1 LKHHDPGVEP
11 VGDKNASLLV
21 GPGPGRQADCAP
33 DIKSLRSQLEFSM
46 NTLEIAAGILALA
59 RYHGSLPAAAFFQNA
74 ENLSET
80 QMTTTTSIGE
90 PWMWAAFSAFVLVML
105 ALDLFIFG
113 GRKAH
118 KVSIR
123 EAASWS
129 LVWVSLAL
137 LFNAGLWWYLNG
149 AAGPEIANRK
159 ALEFLTGYLIEKSL
173 SVDNVFIFL
182 LIFSSFHI
190 AAEYQRR
197 VLIYGVLG
205 AIVMRAVM
213 ILAGAW
219 IVREFNWVLYI
230 FGFFLVVTGMR
241 MLVMAEKKPDLEK
254 NPVLKFARQHLR
266 ISDGDHG
273 EKFSV
278 MKDGVRHFTPL
289 FLVLILIEVTD
300 LVFAV
305 DSIPAIFAITTDPFI
320 VFTSNIFAIM
330 GLRALYFL
338 LADVADRFHLLKYGL
353 AMVLTFIGAKMLIAP
368 WYHVPVV
375 VSLAIVAVLIGA
387 SVVASLIATRRPT

>member
-1 LKHHDPGVEP
+1 
-11 VGDKNASLLV
+11 
-21 GPGPGRQADCAP
+21 
-33 DIKSLRSQLEFSM
+33 M
-46 NTLEIAAGILALA
+46 NDTI
-59 RYHGSLPAAAFFQNA
+59 
-74 ENLSET
+74 
-80 QMTTTTSIGE
+80 SIGE
-90 PWMWAAFSAFVLVML
+90 PWMWAAFIAFVLVML
-105 ALDLFIFG
+105 VLDLFVFG

-118 KVSIR
+118 KVSVR
-123 EAASWS
+123 EAATWS
-129 LVWVSLAL
+129 LVWVSMALA
-137 LFNAGLWWYLNG
+137 FNAGLWWYLNG
-149 AAGPEIANRK
+149 TAGPEVADRK
-159 ALEFLTGYLIEKSL
+159 ALEFFTGYLIEKSL
-173 SVDNVFIFL
+173 SVDNVFVFL
-182 LIFSSFHI
+182 LIFSSFHV

-205 AIVMRAVM
+205 AIVLRVIM

-219 IVREFNWVLYI
+219 VVREFSWVLYI
-230 FGFFLVVTGMR
+230 FGIFLVITGMR
-241 MLVMAEKKPDLEK
+241 MLVMAKKQPDLEK
-254 NPVLKFARQHLR
+254 NPVLKFARRHLR
-266 ISDGDHG
+266 ITEDHHG

-278 MKDGVRHFTPL
+278 MKDGVRYFTPL

-368 WYHVPVV
+368 WYHIPVAA
-375 VSLAIVAVLIGA
+375 SLAIVAVLIGA
-387 SVVASLIATRRPT
+387 SVAASLIATRGPSRRKPRSHE

>member
-1 LKHHDPGVEP
+1 MN
-11 VGDKNASLLV
+11 NA
-21 GPGPGRQADCAP
+21 
-33 DIKSLRSQLEFSM
+33 I
-46 NTLEIAAGILALA
+46 
-59 RYHGSLPAAAFFQNA
+59 
-74 ENLSET
+74 
-80 QMTTTTSIGE
+80 SIGE
-90 PWMWAAFSAFVLVML
+90 PWMWAAFIAFVLVML
-105 ALDLFIFG
+105 VLDLFVFG
-113 GRKAH
+113 GRQAH
-118 KVSIR
+118 KVSVK
-123 EAASWS
+123 EAAIWS

-137 LFNAGLWWYLNG
+137 LFNAGLWWHLSG
-149 AAGPEIANRK
+149 TAGQAVADQK

-182 LIFSSFHI
+182 LIFTSFHV

-205 AIVMRAVM
+205 AIVLRAIM

-219 IVREFNWVLYI
+219 VVREFSWVLYI
-230 FGFFLVVTGMR
+230 FGFFLIVTGMR
-241 MLVMAEKKPDLEK
+241 MLVMAEKTPDLNQ
-254 NPVLKFARQHLR
+254 NPVLKFARRHLR
-266 ISDGDHG
+266 ISEGHHG
-273 EKFSV
+273 EEFTV
-278 MKDGVRHFTPL
+278 MKDGVRYFTPL
-289 FLVLILIEVTD
+289 FLVLILIETSD

-368 WYHVPVV
+368 WYHVPVAA
-375 VSLAIVAVLIGA
+375 SLAIVAVLIGS
-387 SVVASLIATRRPT
+387 SVIASLIATRNKAAH

>member
-1 LKHHDPGVEP
+1 
-11 VGDKNASLLV
+11 
-21 GPGPGRQADCAP
+21 
-33 DIKSLRSQLEFSM
+33 M
-46 NTLEIAAGILALA
+46 NNVI
-59 RYHGSLPAAAFFQNA
+59 SV
-74 ENLSET
+74 
-80 QMTTTTSIGE
+80 GE
-90 PWMWAAFSAFVLVML
+90 PWMWAAFIAFVLVML
-105 ALDLFIFG
+105 VLDLFVFG

-118 KVSIR
+118 KVSVK
-123 EAASWS
+123 EAATWS

-149 AAGPEIANRK
+149 TAGQEIADRK

-182 LIFSSFHI
+182 LIFSSFHVS
-190 AAEYQRR
+190 AEYQRR

-205 AIVMRAVM
+205 AIVLRAVM

-219 IVREFNWVLYI
+219 LVREFSWVLYF

-241 MLVMAEKKPDLEK
+241 MLVMAEKEPDLNK
-254 NPVLKFARQHLR
+254 NPVLKFARRHLR
-266 ISDGDHG
+266 ISEDHHG
-273 EKFSV
+273 EKFIV
-278 MKDGVRHFTPL
+278 MKDGVRYFTPL
-289 FLVLILIEVTD
+289 FLVLILIEVSD

-368 WYHVPVV
+368 WYHVPVAA
-375 VSLAIVAVLIGA
+375 SLAIVAVLIGA
-387 SVVASLIATRRPT
+387 SVIASLIATRNKPSH

>member
-1 LKHHDPGVEP
+1 
-11 VGDKNASLLV
+11 
-21 GPGPGRQADCAP
+21 
-33 DIKSLRSQLEFSM
+33 M
-46 NTLEIAAGILALA
+46 NVAI
-59 RYHGSLPAAAFFQNA
+59 SV
-74 ENLSET
+74 
-80 QMTTTTSIGE
+80 GE
-90 PWMWAAFSAFVLVML
+90 PWMWGAFIAFVLVML
-105 ALDLFIFG
+105 VLDLFVFG
-113 GRKAH
+113 GSKAH
-118 KVSIR
+118 KVSIK

-129 LVWVSLAL
+129 LVWVSMAL
-137 LFNAGLWWYLNG
+137 LFNAGLWWYLSG
-149 AAGPEIANRK
+149 TVGQEIADRK

-182 LIFSSFHI
+182 LIFSSFHV

-205 AIVMRAVM
+205 AIVMRAIM

-219 IVREFNWVLYI
+219 LVREFSWVLYI
-230 FGFFLVVTGMR
+230 FGAFLIVTGMR
-241 MLVMAEKKPDLEK
+241 MLVMAEKTPDMEK
-254 NPVLKFARQHLR
+254 NPVLKFARRHLR
-266 ISDGDHG
+266 ISDEHHG

-278 MKDGVRHFTPL
+278 MKNGVFYFTPL
-289 FLVLILIEVTD
+289 FLVLILIEVSD

-368 WYHVPVV
+368 WYHVPVAA
-375 VSLAIVAVLIGA
+375 SLAIVAVLISA
-387 SVVASLIATRRPT
+387 SVVASLIATRKGV

>member
-1 LKHHDPGVEP
+1 
-11 VGDKNASLLV
+11 
-21 GPGPGRQADCAP
+21 
-33 DIKSLRSQLEFSM
+33 M
-46 NTLEIAAGILALA
+46 N
-59 RYHGSLPAAAFFQNA
+59 PAI
-74 ENLSET
+74 
-80 QMTTTTSIGE
+80 SIGE
-90 PWMWAAFSAFVLVML
+90 PWMWGAFIGFVLIML
-105 ALDLFIFG
+105 VLDLFVFG
-113 GRKAH
+113 GSKAH
-118 KVSIR
+118 KVSVK

-129 LVWVSLAL
+129 LAWVSMAL
-137 LFNAGLWWYLNG
+137 LFNAGLWWYLSG
-149 AAGPEIANRK
+149 TAGQEIADRK

-182 LIFSSFHI
+182 LIFSSFHV

-205 AIVMRAVM
+205 AIVLRAIM

-219 IVREFNWVLYI
+219 VVQEFSWVLYI
-230 FGFFLVVTGMR
+230 FGVFLLITGMR

-254 NPVLKFARQHLR
+254 NPVLKFARRHLR
-266 ISDGDHG
+266 ISADNHG
-273 EKFSV
+273 EKFMV
-278 MKDGVRHFTPL
+278 MKNGVLYFTPL
-289 FLVLILIEVTD
+289 FLVLILIEVSD

-353 AMVLTFIGAKMLIAP
+353 AMVLSFIGTKMLIAP
-368 WYHVPVV
+368 WYHVPVAA
-375 VSLAIVAVLIGA
+375 SLIIVTVLIAA
-387 SVVASLIATRRPT
+387 SVVASLLATRKETN